1 MEEKVL
7 YENGNVKV
15 TSSRFVVGGKTY
27 QLAQINSS
35 ESLIEQFKTPN
46 SKYIL
51 MGIGAFLVVT
61 GIGSLGESFVKG
73 IGISLV
79 GAAMAFVG
87 FKFINQPAPLYHVRI
102 TTSSG
107 EASAVSSHDEAY
119 IDSIVNAINNGLAMR

>member
-7 YENGNVKV
+7 YENGNIKV

-51 MGIGAFLVVT
+51 MGIGALLLLS

-87 FKFINQPAPLYHVRI
+87 FKFINKPATLYHVRI

-107 EASAVSSHDEAY
+107 EASAVSSHDGAY